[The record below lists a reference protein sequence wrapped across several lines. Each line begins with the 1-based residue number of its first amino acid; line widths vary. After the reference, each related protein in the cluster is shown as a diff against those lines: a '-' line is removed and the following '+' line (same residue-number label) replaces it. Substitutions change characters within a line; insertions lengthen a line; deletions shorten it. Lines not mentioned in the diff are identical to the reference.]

1 MQEMK
6 PESSSEKRYYRNRIA
21 SSHLCTFNVMIKETD
36 LYISAKQDLSAP
48 ARDILIRLRHQIESY
63 ISSHR
68 DFLTTLRPYPSDPL
82 APEIVRDMIEMGRLM
97 NVGPMASVAGAIAQ
111 YVGEELLKYSDEVVV
126 ENGGDTYLNL
136 KKDATVSLFLG
147 KSSPWNRLALKIGKA
162 QMPVG
167 VCSSSSKIGHSLSLG
182 KADMVCVVSHS
193 AVLSDAA
200 ATSFCNR
207 IKKTEDLYKVESW
220 AKHIDQIIGIIAVLK
235 DKITVWGDVEI
246 LTI

>member
-1 MQEMK
+1 ME
-6 PESSSEKRYYRNRIA
+6 RTYRRRIK
-21 SSHLCTFNVMIKETD
+21 SKGLVSFHLMIKETD
-36 LYISAKQDLSAP
+36 LYISAKQDLSDP
-48 ARDILIRLRHQIESY
+48 ARDILVRLRHQIESY

-68 DFLTTLRPYPSDPL
+68 DFLITLKPYPSDPL
-82 APEIVRDMIEMGRLM
+82 APEIVRDMIEKSRLM

-147 KSSPWNRLALKIGKA
+147 ESSPWNRLALKIGKD

-167 VCSSSSKIGHSLSLG
+167 VCSSSAKIGHSLSLG

-207 IKKTEDLYKVESW
+207 IKKTEDLYRVESW
-220 AKHIDQIIGIIAVLK
+220 AKHIDQISGGKLGK
-235 DKITVWGDVEI
+235 TY
-246 LTI
+246 